1 MTKAEMQVKIRGIFL
16 EGKQSG
22 FKIFA
27 CLREGNRYYL
37 KRLRITDELRDTIYE
52 KIYNTLEQNYLAE
65 DVEYDSSDN
74 IADNKNCLYEIVQDQ
89 QYHPFDF
96 LIRDYR
102 IDNLF
107 SETDKDYLFG
117 YLFRVN
123 LNDDFFWIYQ
133 HVYSMSRIDRSR
145 RTLAYFIK
153 NAYDIVEGDILQ
165 IDARVDLVVIE
176 NSIITSKMD
185 LLQKYFS
192 FERVIRRCAKQT
204 ISIIDQLG
212 IVQGL
217 EKFIA
222 FGDNKKLTNA
232 KKLMKARNSKVLT
245 IDGKEL
251 LVRIKEHSRYSTMF
265 TFENDQIIIRSQ
277 KDAAA
282 FIKMVNDD
290 ILRSDLTGQEYESQH
305 KSMLY

>member
-1 MTKAEMQVKIRGIFL
+1 MQEEIRRIFL

-27 CLREGNRYYL
+27 CLSEDNRDYM
-37 KRLRITDELRDTIYE
+37 KRLRITDELRDSIYN
-52 KIYNTLEQNYLAE
+52 KIYNTLEQNYLA
-65 DVEYDSSDN
+65 DGVEYDSSDN

-96 LIRDYR
+96 LIRDYKT
-102 IDNLF
+102 DNLF
-107 SETDKDYLFG
+107 SETDKDYLSGF
-117 YLFRVN
+117 LFRVN

-133 HVYSMSRIDRSR
+133 RVYSMSRIDRSR

-165 IDARVDLVVIE
+165 IDARVDLVVIK
-176 NSIITSKMD
+176 NSIITSKID

-192 FERVIRRCAKQT
+192 FERVIRRGAQQT
-204 ISIIDQLG
+204 INIIDQLG

-222 FGDNKKLTNA
+222 FGDKEKLTNA
-232 KKLMKARNSKVLT
+232 KKLLKARNSKVLT

-251 LVRIKEHSRYSTMF
+251 LERIKKHPRYSKMF
-265 TFENDQIIIRSQ
+265 IFENDQIIIRSQ

-290 ILRSDLTGQEYESQH
+290 ILRSDLTGQEYESQN
-305 KSMLY
+305 KSMLKN